1 MGSATR
7 SPEPRVPR
15 IAEGASR
22 GGGGGGRGDHEPRRR
37 CGRRGR
43 VRGRARG
50 VPRRPGGPGDEH
62 DRAGDRARKVAPSV
76 QARGATLLDA
86 PVSGSV
92 PVVERG
98 ELLIM
103 VGGDAD
109 ALDRARP
116 VLEALSSTIIHVG
129 ELGTG
134 ATMKLAVNALVHG
147 LNAALS
153 ESLVLAERAGV
164 DRTTAYEVFASGAA
178 AAPFVLYKRAA
189 FERPDETPVAF
200 SLDLVGKDL
209 DLILALAGRWVP
221 RCRRRRRTGKRC
233 EPPSRPG
240 WPIET
245 SAPWPDTCEGS
256 NARTEADGTQG
267 AHRRRKATRGPASLA
282 CRGCADP
289 PPRTRSRS
297 PARSPRSRPSPR

>member
-1 MGSATR
+1 MVGTLRRAGFEVVAWNRDRGKCHAVAHTSGA
-7 SPEPRVPR
+7 EV
-15 IAEGASR
+15 AEGAAEAASAADVAITSLADDAAVEAVYADAVE
-22 GGGGGGRGDHEPRRR
+22 GFH
-37 CGRRGR
+37 
-43 VRGRARG
+43 
-50 VPRRPGGPGDEH
+50 
-62 DRAGDRARKVAPSV
+62 AGQVVLEMSTIAPETVRKVARSV
-76 QARGATLLDA
+76 QGSGATMLDA

-103 VGGDAD
+103 VGGDPD

-147 LNAALS
+147 LAVALS

-164 DRTTAYEVFASGAA
+164 ERTTAYEVFASGAA

-200 SLDLVGKDL
+200 RLDLVAKDL
-209 DLILALAGRWVP
+209 DLILALAERVGAPMPQADTNREEV
-221 RCRRRRRTGKRC
+221 RAALAAGMGESDMSALAGYLRG
-233 EPPSRPG
+233 
-240 WPIET
+240 IE
-245 SAPWPDTCEGS
+245 
-256 NARTEADGTQG
+256 
-267 AHRRRKATRGPASLA
+267 
-282 CRGCADP
+282 
-289 PPRTRSRS
+289 RSDRS
-297 PARSPRSRPSPR
+297 

>member
-1 MGSATR
+1 MSRSGPVSKVALLGTGRMGGAMVGTLRRAGFEVVAWNRDRGKCHAVAHTSGA
-7 SPEPRVPR
+7 EV
-15 IAEGASR
+15 AEGAVEAASAADVAITSLADDAAVEAVYADAVE
-22 GGGGGGRGDHEPRRR
+22 GFH
-37 CGRRGR
+37 
-43 VRGRARG
+43 
-50 VPRRPGGPGDEH
+50 
-62 DRAGDRARKVAPSV
+62 AGQVVLEMSTIAPETVRKVARSV
-76 QARGATLLDA
+76 QGSGATMLDA

-103 VGGDAD
+103 VGGDPD

-147 LNAALS
+147 LAVALS

-164 DRTTAYEVFASGAA
+164 ERTTAYEVFASGAA

-200 SLDLVGKDL
+200 SLDLVAKDL
-209 DLILALAGRWVP
+209 DLILALAERVGAPMPQADTNREEVGAALAAGLGESDMSALAGYL
-221 RCRRRRRTGKRC
+221 RG
-233 EPPSRPG
+233 
-240 WPIET
+240 IE
-245 SAPWPDTCEGS
+245 
-256 NARTEADGTQG
+256 
-267 AHRRRKATRGPASLA
+267 
-282 CRGCADP
+282 
-289 PPRTRSRS
+289 RSDRS
-297 PARSPRSRPSPR
+297 

>member
-1 MGSATR
+1 VSASDTASTVAVLGTGRMG
-7 SPEPRVPR
+7 
-15 IAEGASR
+15 GAMVGTLR
-22 GGGGGGRGDHEPRRR
+22 
-37 CGRRGR
+37 
-43 VRGRARG
+43 
-50 VPRRPGGPGDEH
+50 
-62 DRAGDRARKVAPSV
+62 RAGFDVVVWNRDRGKCHAVARTSGAEVADSASEAVEVGDVAITSLADDAAVRAVYGDARAGFHDGQIVLEMSTIAPETVRAIEPSV
-76 QARGATLLDA
+76 RAHGATLLDA

-103 VGGDAD
+103 AGGDAE

-116 VLEALSSTIIHVG
+116 VLEAMSSKIIHVG

-164 DRTTAYEVFASGAA
+164 DRTAAYEVFASGAA

-200 SLDLVGKDL
+200 RLDLVGKDL
-209 DLILALAGRWVP
+209 DLILELARAVGAPMPQAETNRDVVRSALA
-221 RCRRRRRTGKRC
+221 TGLAAHDISAVAEYLRDV
-233 EPPSRPG
+233 EPTP
-240 WPIET
+240 
-245 SAPWPDTCEGS
+245 
-256 NARTEADGTQG
+256 
-267 AHRRRKATRGPASLA
+267 
-282 CRGCADP
+282 
-289 PPRTRSRS
+289 
-297 PARSPRSRPSPR
+297 